1 MAKILVIDDDINLN
15 NLISRVLKKNNHE
28 VYQAI
33 DVNQALDIM
42 ASNYIDMIITDIMLP
57 GVDGYTFTASLREE
71 KMDLPILMITAKEE
85 FKDKEKGFN
94 VGADD
99 YMTKPINLDE
109 LVLRVNALLRRSK
122 IHIERKIVV
131 GSTTLSY
138 DSFEVKV
145 GDEKFV
151 LPQKEFNI
159 LFKLL
164 SYPNQLF
171 TRTKLMNE
179 FWGMLS
185 DSDERTVDVH
195 INRLRDKFKNN
206 PDFEIVTVRGLGY
219 KVVKKHEEES

>member
-1 MAKILVIDDDINLN
+1 MAKILLIDDDVNLN
-15 NLISRVLKKNNHE
+15 NLIAKVLKKNNHE
-28 VYQAI
+28 VYQAHN
-33 DVNQALDIM
+33 VNEALDLM
-42 ASNYIDMIITDIMLP
+42 ATNYIELIITDIMMP
-57 GVDGYTFTASLREE
+57 GVDGYVFTESLRKE
-71 KMDLPILMITAKEE
+71 KMELPILIITAKES

-99 YMTKPINLDE
+99 YMIKPINLDE

-122 IHIERKIVV
+122 IHTERRIEIGNEKII
-131 GSTTLSY
+131 
-138 DSFEVKV
+138 
-145 GDEKFV
+145 

-179 FWGMLS
+179 FWGIMS

-195 INRLRDKFKNN
+195 INRLREKFKNN
-206 PDFEIVTVRGLGY
+206 PDFEIVTARGLGY
-219 KVVKKHEEES
+219 KVVKKHE